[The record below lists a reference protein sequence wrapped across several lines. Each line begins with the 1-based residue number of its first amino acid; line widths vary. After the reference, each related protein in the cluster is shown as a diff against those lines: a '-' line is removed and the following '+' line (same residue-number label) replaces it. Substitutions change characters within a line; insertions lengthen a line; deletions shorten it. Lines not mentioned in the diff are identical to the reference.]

1 MPWCALPCH
10 PDSPKLHWAASRSL
24 TSTLTVQFWLAPVV
38 PLPEQANLQPSL
50 QQRCLLQTEV
60 AAAEGALKRLGGC
73 LQGIHPVD
81 SFSEDGQRTALVVS
95 KVRPTPANY
104 PRQAGTPK
112 RKPL

>member
-1 MPWCALPCH
+1 MLDTAPLP
-10 PDSPKLHWAASRSL
+10 WAASRSL
-24 TSTLTVQFWLAPVV
+24 TYTLKRQSWLAPVGL
-38 PLPEQANLQPSL
+38 LPAQRNLQSSS
-50 QQRCLLQTEV
+50 QQGRLLQAEV
-60 AAAEGALKRLGGC
+60 AAAASALKKLGGR

-95 KVRPTPANY
+95 KVRPTPAVY